1 MTTYIIRRLFQLIPV
16 LFGVTLLVFL
26 LMHLTPGNPAQLIAG
41 ETASQ
46 STIDGSKS
54 AWD

>member
-26 LMHLTPGNPAQLIAG
+26 LMHLTPGIQL
-41 ETASQ
+41 SLLRVKQ
-46 STIDGSKS
+46 HLKVQLNGSKS